1 MAEGPRLESSDSPG
15 SVSVII
21 PLYNGARFIA
31 ETLDSVLSQTVPP
44 SEVIVINDGSTD
56 ESPEIVRSYGDR
68 VTLITV
74 PNGGEC
80 KARNIGCNHASSE
93 WVAFCDSDDLW
104 LPTKLEKQLRLAG
117 EAPDVECVITDY
129 IEYADGH
136 TMGRNHLSYAP
147 EDFWAIEPLPTGFV
161 VRQPITGKL
170 TTFQP
175 SISSTPMVRREF
187 YFRIGGFDEE
197 ETRWA
202 PDTTF
207 HFRCLSRVPF
217 GVVPEILMHYR
228 RHPASISADS
238 LKQLRNSVTV
248 WEHIIDRYP
257 EAKPYR
263 AELLEGLNAIRKEV
277 AETERYRR
285 RQKIKRYLG
294 LS

>member
-1 MAEGPRLESSDSPG
+1 MAEDSRLEFSGSLG

-21 PLYNGARFIA
+21 PLYNGAQFIA
-31 ETLDSVLSQTVPP
+31 ETLDSVLGQTVRPK
-44 SEVIVINDGSTD
+44 EVIVVNDGSTD

-68 VTLITV
+68 IILITV

-80 KARNIGCNHASSE
+80 AARNIGCAQATGD
-93 WVAFCDSDDLW
+93 WLAFCDSDDLW
-104 LPTKLEKQLRLAG
+104 LPTKLEKQLSLAR
-117 EAPDVECVITDY
+117 EVPEIQCVITDY
-129 IEYADGH
+129 IEYTDGQV
-136 TMGRNHLSYAP
+136 TGRSHLSYAP
-147 EDFWAIEPLPTGFV
+147 KDFWQPEPHPSGFV
-161 VRQPITGKL
+161 VRQPVTGKL

-175 SISSTPMVRREF
+175 SISSTPMVRRDF
-187 YFRIGGFDEE
+187 YFEIGGFDEE

-217 GVVPEILMHYR
+217 GVIPEVLMHYR
-228 RHPASISADS
+228 RHASSISADS

-263 AELLEGLNAIRKEV
+263 AELMQGVAAIRSEV

>member
-1 MAEGPRLESSDSPG
+1 MASEPQLESFDSLG

-21 PLYNGARFIA
+21 PLYNGAKFIA
-31 ETLDSVLSQTVPP
+31 ETLDAVLGQTASPK
-44 SEVIVINDGSTD
+44 EIIVVNDGSTD
-56 ESPEIVRSYGDR
+56 ESPEIVRSYGNR
-68 VTLITV
+68 VTLLTV

-80 KARNIGCNHASSE
+80 AARNIGCAQATGD
-93 WVAFCDSDDLW
+93 WLAFCDADDIW
-104 LPTKLEKQLRLAG
+104 LPTKLEKQLKLAR
-117 EAPDVECVITDY
+117 EAPEIQCVITDY
-129 IEYADGH
+129 IEYTDGQI
-136 TMGRNHLSYAP
+136 TGRSHLSYAP
-147 EDFWAIEPLPTGFV
+147 EDFWVTEQHPSGLV

-170 TTFQP
+170 TKFQP
-175 SISSTPMVRREF
+175 SISSTPMVRRSF
-187 YFRIGGFDEE
+187 YFEVGGFDEQ

-217 GVVPEILMHYR
+217 GVVPEVLMHYR
-228 RHPASISADS
+228 RHAASISADS
-238 LKQLRNSVTV
+238 LKQLRNSVIV

-263 AELLEGLNAIRKEV
+263 AELLEGLVSQRKEV